1 MKTSFTDGIYGAEY
15 VEVPRDTRSLYGN
28 TVYKV
33 PFTLKVINIVLV

>member
-15 VEVPRDTRSLYGN
+15 VEVPRDSLYGN
-28 TVYKV
+28 TVYNV